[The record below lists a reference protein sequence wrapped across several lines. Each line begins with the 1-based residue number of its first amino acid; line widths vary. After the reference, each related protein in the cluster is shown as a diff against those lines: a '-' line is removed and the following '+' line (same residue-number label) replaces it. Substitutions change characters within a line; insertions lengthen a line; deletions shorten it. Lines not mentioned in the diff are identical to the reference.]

1 MVAWVMV
8 AGVDQKKLN
17 SVYMLNKRIQM
28 YFVACQRDRRVKGD
42 SKILDQ
48 TSGRMGLPFTG
59 MEKAGRRESL

>member
-28 YFVACQRDRRVKGD
+28 YFAACQRDRRVKGD

-48 TSGRMGLPFTG
+48 TSRRMGLPFTE